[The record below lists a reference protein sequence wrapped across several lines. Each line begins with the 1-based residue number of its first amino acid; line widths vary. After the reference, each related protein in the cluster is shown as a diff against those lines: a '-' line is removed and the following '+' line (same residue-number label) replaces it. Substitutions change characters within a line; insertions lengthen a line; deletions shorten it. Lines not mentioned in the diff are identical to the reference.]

1 MSGKYWEEEQP
12 LTIDTGKNVFRYFAK
27 AGKLQVSMPYWT
39 DKDGTQKPGKTIT
52 ISIDA
57 IKETAKAR
65 ELFAQIGATE

>member
-1 MSGKYWEEEQP
+1 M
-12 LTIDTGKNVFRYFAK
+12 IVDTGKNVFRYFAK
-27 AGKLQVSMPYWT
+27 GGKLQASMPYWT

-57 IKETAKAR
+57 VKAR